1 MDGLRVELLQKG
13 MVSLIFLCPNSFVFL
28 TLKLAETVPQIRLA
42 GWQFGSLGGVFTYNE
57 TAGEYMK
64 DEVAAGEEYILY
76 PNEYKYAHPGWILA
90 DKKKKKKQL
99 NSVK

>member
-13 MVSLIFLCPNSFVFL
+13 MVSLIFLCPN
-28 TLKLAETVPQIRLA
+28 KLCFSAPQIRLA
-42 GWQFGSLGGVFTYNE
+42 GRQFGSLGGVFTYNE

-90 DKKKKKKQL
+90 DKKKKEKQL
-99 NSVK
+99 NSVN